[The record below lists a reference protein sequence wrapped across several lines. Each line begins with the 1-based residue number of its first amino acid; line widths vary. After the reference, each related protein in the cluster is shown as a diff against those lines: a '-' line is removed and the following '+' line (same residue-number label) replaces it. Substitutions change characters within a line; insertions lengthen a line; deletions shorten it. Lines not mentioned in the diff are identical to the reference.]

1 MKLATHKTAILLY
14 SLSALAYLLLSYS
27 VPRTNFPVV
36 LALYSIAFACFII
49 GYYKLEIS
57 FKNLAIAAFSLRG
70 LLIVATPEWSN
81 DFYRFV
87 WDGQVLWQGINPYLI
102 LPATNPDILENGST
116 LYQGMG
122 AMNGSHYTC
131 YPPLNQLSF
140 LLAAILSPSSTFGAM
155 LVLRLQILLADLG
168 ILWIG
173 SKLLG
178 FLKLPRKRIFLYL
191 LNPFVILEFTVN
203 LHFEGLMIFLLLL
216 ALYLLL
222 QHKYLLSSLFFA
234 LSVSIKLI
242 PLLFLPLFY
251 KQLGIKKSMVYY
263 LMTGVFSLL
272 FFAPFY
278 SEALI
283 HNFMDSIHLY
293 FQNFEFNA
301 SFYYIIR
308 EIGYQVKGYNI
319 IHTVGKITPI
329 IILLV
334 VLAMAVFRKNKATR
348 TLFTSLLFAIV
359 FYYALATTVHP
370 WYIALPLIL
379 SLFCNYRFP
388 LLWSFVVILSYSAY
402 SNAGFQENL
411 YFIGFEYVLVYGYMV
426 YELVVYNRKPVEQ
439 LDMV

>member
-1 MKLATHKTAILLY
+1 MKLATHKTALLLY
-14 SLSALAYLLLSYS
+14 SLSAVAYILLSYS

-36 LALYSIAFACFII
+36 LALYSIAFACFIKA
-49 GYYKLEIS
+49 YYKLEIS
-57 FKNLAIAAFSLRG
+57 FKNLAIAAFTLRG
-70 LLIVATPEWSN
+70 LLLFAIPEWSN

-102 LPATNPDILENGST
+102 LPATNPDILENGQA

-131 YPPLNQLSF
+131 YPPLNQVSF
-140 LLAAILSPSSTFGAM
+140 LLAAILSPSNTFGAM
-155 LVLRLQILLADLG
+155 LVLRVQILLADLG

-173 SKLLG
+173 SKLLN
-178 FLKLPRKRIFLYL
+178 FLKLPKKRIFLYL
-191 LNPFVILEFTVN
+191 LNPFVLLEFTVN
-203 LHFEGLMIFLLLL
+203 LHYEGLMIFLLLL
-216 ALYLLL
+216 ALYFLL
-222 QHKYLLSSLFFA
+222 QHKYVVSSLFFA

-263 LMTGVFSLL
+263 IMTGLFTLL
-272 FFAPFY
+272 FFIPFY
-278 SEALI
+278 SDAFL

-319 IHTVGKITPI
+319 IHSVGKITPI

-334 VLAMAVFRKNKATR
+334 VLGMALFRKNKATSS
-348 TLFTSLLFAIV
+348 LFSSLLFAIV
-359 FYYALATTVHP
+359 FYYALSTTVHP

-379 SLFCNYRFP
+379 SLFTNYRFP
-388 LLWSFVVILSYSAY
+388 LVWSFLIILSYSAY
-402 SNAGFQENL
+402 RNASFQENL
-411 YFIGFEYVLVYGYMV
+411 YFIGLEYMLVYGYMV
-426 YELVVYNRKPVEQ
+426 YEIIKYNRKSVA
-439 LDMV
+439 V